1 MSYLWRG
8 LGARPSFPI
17 PIRGAKE
24 PVDSG
29 RPYLKPST
37 KEEKRE
43 EKQKPESAKAE
54 RQEKASAKRRYAKR
68 RAVKVPRR
76 TWFLVKWVPK
86 IKKKTFLKIKKSK
99 MEFLS

>member
-1 MSYLWRG
+1 MSNKIYFF
-8 LGARPSFPI
+8 SM

-37 KEEKRE
+37 KEEKGKKSKSQKVRKLKGE
-43 EKQKPESAKAE
+43 EKPA
-54 RQEKASAKRRYAKR
+54 RKRRYAKR
-68 RAVKVPRR
+68 RAVKVLHR

-86 IKKKTFLKIKKSK
+86 IIKILPKRDFKLKEGLLVKTPYK
-99 MEFLS
+99 

>member
-1 MSYLWRG
+1 M
-8 LGARPSFPI
+8 PSVPI
-17 PIRGAKE
+17 PIREAKE

-37 KEEKRE
+37 KEEKKE

-68 RAVKVPRR
+68 RAVKVLRR

-86 IKKKTFLKIKKSK
+86 IIKILSKTHFKSK
-99 MEFLS
+99 EGLLVKTPAK